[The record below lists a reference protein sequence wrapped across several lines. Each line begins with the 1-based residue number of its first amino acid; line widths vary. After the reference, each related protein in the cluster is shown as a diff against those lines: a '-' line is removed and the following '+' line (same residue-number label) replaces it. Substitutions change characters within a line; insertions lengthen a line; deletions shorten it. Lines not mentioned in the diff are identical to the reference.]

1 MEIKLFKT
9 LSPRKKL
16 VKELTDGITLTGTLR
31 SQSSVMSPSLQIQD
45 IAVIGYNYCYI
56 PDFGR
61 YYYINDINALRANLF
76 ELSLGIDV
84 LMSYAS
90 EIRRNYAIVDKVENF
105 GVAFNYINDG
115 SWINTNRT
123 DQSIINFANG
133 FNDNGEFILITAGGM
148 E

>member
-1 MEIKLFKT
+1 MEIKLYKT
-9 LSPRKKL
+9 YSPRKKL
-16 VKELTDGITLTGTLR
+16 VKDLTDGITLVGTLR
-31 SQSSVMSPSLQIQD
+31 AQSSVMSPTFTVQD
-45 IAVIGYNYCYI
+45 TSVVGYNYCYI

-61 YYYINDINALRANLF
+61 WYYINGIDVLRANLF

-84 LMSYAS
+84 LMTYAS
-90 EIRRNYAIVDKVENF
+90 DIRGNYAIVDKVENF
-105 GVAFNYINDG
+105 GAAFNYINDG

>member
-1 MEIKLFKT
+1 MEIKLYKT
-9 LSPRKKL
+9 SSPRKKL
-16 VKELTDGITLTGTLR
+16 VKELTDGITLTGNLR
-31 SQSSVMSPSLQIQD
+31 AQSSVMSPVFMIQD

-61 YYYINDINALRANLF
+61 YYYINSINALRANLF

-84 LMSYAS
+84 LMTYAGA
-90 EIRRNYAIVDKVENF
+90 IRKNYAIVDKVQSF
-105 GVAFNYINDG
+105 GAAYNYINDG
-115 SWINTNRT
+115 SFINTNRMN
-123 DQSIINFANG
+123 QEIMNFSGG

>member
-1 MEIKLFKT
+1 MEIKLYKT
-9 LSPRKKL
+9 SSPRKKL

-31 SQSSVMSPSLQIQD
+31 GQASVMSPSLQIQD

-84 LMSYAS
+84 LMTYA
-90 EIRRNYAIVDKVENF
+90 EAIRNNAAIIDKVQPQK
-105 GVAFNYINDG
+105 GAMPYINDG
-115 SWINTNRT
+115 SYVNTNKMYQT
-123 DQSIINFANG
+123 VINFSNG
-133 FNDNGEFILITAGGM
+133 FNDAGEFILITAGGM

>member
-16 VKELTDGITLTGTLR
+16 VKELTDGITLAGTLR
-31 SQSSVMSPSLQIQD
+31 GQSSVMSPSLQIQD
-45 IAVIGYNYCYI
+45 ISVIGYNYCYI

-61 YYYINDINALRANLF
+61 YYYINGINALRTNLF

-84 LMSYAS
+84 LMTYAS
-90 EIRRNYAIVDKVENF
+90 EIRGNYAIVDKVENF

-123 DQSIINFANG
+123 EQSVINFANG

>member
-1 MEIKLFKT
+1 MEIKLYKT
-9 LSPRKKL
+9 TSPRKKL
-16 VKELTDGITLTGTLR
+16 VKELSDGITLTGTLR
-31 SQSSVMSPSLQIQD
+31 GQASVMSPSLQIQD
-45 IAVIGYNYCYI
+45 IVVFGYNYCYI

-84 LMSYAS
+84 LMTYAS
-90 EIRRNYAIVDKVENF
+90 EIRGNCAIVDKVENF
-105 GVAFNYINDG
+105 GAAFNYINDG

>member
-1 MEIKLFKT
+1 MEIKLYKT
-9 LSPRKKL
+9 SSPRKKL

-31 SQSSVMSPSLQIQD
+31 GQASVMSPSLQIQD

-61 YYYINDINALRANLF
+61 YYYINDINASRANLF

-84 LMSYAS
+84 LMTYA
-90 EIRRNYAIVDKVENF
+90 EAIRNNAAIIDKVQPQK
-105 GVAFNYINDG
+105 GAMPYINDG
-115 SWINTNRT
+115 SYVNTNKMYQT
-123 DQSIINFANG
+123 VINFSNG
-133 FNDNGEFILITAGGM
+133 FNDAGEFILITAGGM

>member
-1 MEIKLFKT
+1 MEIKLYKT
-9 LSPRKKL
+9 TSPRKKL
-16 VKELTDGITLTGTLR
+16 VKELSDGITLTGTLR
-31 SQSSVMSPSLQIQD
+31 GQASVMSPSLQIQD
-45 IAVIGYNYCYI
+45 IVVFGYNYCYI

-84 LMSYAS
+84 LMTYAS

-105 GVAFNYINDG
+105 GAAFNYINDG

>member
-31 SQSSVMSPSLQIQD
+31 GQSSVMSPSLQIQD

-90 EIRRNYAIVDKVENF
+90 EIRGNYAIVDKVENF

-123 DQSIINFANG
+123 DQSIINFPNG

>member
-1 MEIKLFKT
+1 MEIKLYKT
-9 LSPRKKL
+9 TSPRKKL
-16 VKELTDGITLTGTLR
+16 VKELSDGITLTGTLR
-31 SQSSVMSPSLQIQD
+31 GQASVMSPSLQIQD
-45 IAVIGYNYCYI
+45 IVVFGYNYCYI

-84 LMSYAS
+84 LMTYAS

-115 SWINTNRT
+115 SWINTNRA